1 MKMTRRAVLACC
13 LILIPISAFAQ
24 SRAGRETGRTDALSG
39 TWTGALSMPSG
50 PTSVTLQLKFDGKR
64 AVTGTLSGLPNPGDV
79 KSGTFDPKTGALKLQ
94 LGRSDGAAVLITLEG
109 TVTKNTAAGKVRG
122 EPGDGEFKL
131 TRKP

>member
-1 MKMTRRAVLACC
+1 MTMTRSAVLACC
-13 LILIPISAFAQ
+13 LILIPISALAQ
-24 SRAGRETGRTDALSG
+24 SRAGKDTGKIDALSG

-50 PTSVTLQLKFDGKR
+50 PTTITLQLKFDGKR

-94 LGRSDGAAVLITLEG
+94 LGRSDGPAVLITLEG
-109 TVTKNTAAGKVRG
+109 TVARNTAAGKVSG
-122 EPGDGEFKL
+122 EPGDGDFKL